1 MKFSRETL
9 KLSENMTTGF
19 TMPAIAAGNL
29 EGDHLSDKSFKILQD
44 AGINLVNC
52 DKVQISEK
60 AKDMADR
67 RNIGLCSVENNI
79 LPLGKDENFADYEN
93 NLRKYCQDS
102 GAKLLS
108 FVNPL
113 YSNIYEG
120 KMTKDEAYRNFVTN
134 AALVNKLSKE
144 FNIPYWGSVQA
155 GGNFELHGAQ
165 TKKYY
170 PSDSEFLWMVNL
182 YLAAGAKGI
191 QYYPLIEQNAT
202 MENGESDLDR
212 NGILGADKLPTIYW
226 SYARTAN
233 EQLRDAGPMLI
244 QSRSEALIA
253 TGEMAELL
261 DGVEGVATK
270 DIKFRQLKSIESSQ
284 KGVIIGCLDFKHRT
298 GFYIVNCDLERR
310 REVTLNFDGPQTVVV
325 TQLGN
330 KQSNKKEESVTLG
343 LQAGGAALV
352 YLWKHLGD

>member
-19 TMPAIAAGNL
+19 TLPAIAAGNL
-29 EGDHLSDKSFKILQD
+29 EGDYLSDKSFKILQD
-44 AGINLVNC
+44 AGIDFVNC
-52 DKVQISEK
+52 DAAQISEK
-60 AKDMADR
+60 SEKMADR

-79 LPLGKDENFADYEN
+79 LPLGKDEDFKTYEE
-93 NLRKYCQDS
+93 NLRKYCQDNNV
-102 GAKLLS
+102 KYLS
-108 FVNPL
+108 FENFL

-120 KMTKDEAYRNFVTN
+120 KMTKAEAYRNFVSN
-134 AALVNKLSKE
+134 ATTVNKISKE
-144 FNIPYWGSVQA
+144 FGIPFWGNVQA
-155 GGNFELHGAQ
+155 GGNFELHGTQ

-191 QYYPLIEQNAT
+191 QYYPLLAQNAT

-212 NGILGADKLPTIYW
+212 NGILGADMLPTIYW

-244 QSRSEALIA
+244 QSRSESLIA
-253 TGEMAELL
+253 TGEMAEML
-261 DGVEGVATK
+261 EGLEVATK
-270 DIKFRQLKSIESSQ
+270 DVEFRQLKSVESSK
-284 KGVIIGCLDFKHRT
+284 KGVLIGCLDFKHRT
-298 GFYIVNCDLERR
+298 GFYVVNCDLERR

-330 KQSNKKEESVTLG
+330 KKSEKKAESVTLG